1 MGAYILTKTRELKMS
16 KISRSTR
23 RLAHW
28 SGVGKGTLFI
38 NLIIFLRWG
47 IGVSLSP
54 PTHRRAFALD
64 VPTSPLKGG
73 SMIDG
78 AGVAFV
84 VGASFVGARWELAFL
99 SPPTHRRAFRP

>member
-1 MGAYILTKTRELKMS
+1 MS

-47 IGVSLSP
+47 NWCFSPHRHIGGLLP
-54 PTHRRAFALD
+54 LMCRLP
-64 VPTSPLKGG
+64 PLKGG
-73 SMIDG
+73 EYDRW

>member
-1 MGAYILTKTRELKMS
+1 MS

-47 IGVSLSP
+47 IGVSL
-54 PTHRRAFALD
+54 PTDTSAGFCLD